1 MRHEALLMSLS
12 CHRFWVRWG
21 TSFLKDFPAM
31 AKQPAE
37 QIAEAASEALTQS
50 GEAAEKI
57 VKGNAETMTQ
67 SGNAS
72 RAAIQ
77 ELTGRIKN

>member
-1 MRHEALLMSLS
+1 
-12 CHRFWVRWG
+12 
-21 TSFLKDFPAM
+21 M